1 VTVTPPAPPDD
12 VAIPAA
18 TVVLARDGR
27 EGLEVLMVRRA
38 ARLAFA
44 GGAWVFPG
52 GRVDHADFPPGVRAD
67 DPDAL
72 LDAARAAAVRE
83 AAEEAGLAVDTD
95 SLVWFSHWTPL
106 AATARRFATY
116 FFLAPAP
123 AGSVVVDDGEITDHV
138 WITPTEAMARRAA
151 GEIEMVSPTWITLHS
166 LTRFTDVDHAR
177 RELAAGEPS
186 VYRTK
191 IVEVEGGIATIW
203 QGDAAYDDLDGARPG
218 PRNRLV
224 MVSDG
229 WFLEQGD

>member
-12 VAIPAA
+12 VPVPAA
-18 TVVLARDGR
+18 TVVLARDGC

-38 ARLAFA
+38 SRLAFA

-52 GRVDHADFPPGVRAD
+52 GRVDDADFPPGGSAD
-67 DPDAL
+67 DPDVL
-72 LDAARAAAVRE
+72 LAAAQAAAVRE
-83 AAEEAGLAVDTD
+83 AAEEAGLEVDAD

-123 AGSVVVDDGEITDHV
+123 AGSVVVDDGEITDHR
-138 WITPTEAMARRAA
+138 WITPTEAMARRET
-151 GEIEMVSPTWITLHS
+151 GEIEMVSPTWITLHA
-166 LTRFTDVDHAR
+166 LARFADVAQAR
-177 RELAAGEPS
+177 RELGVGEPA

-191 IVEVEGGIATIW
+191 VVEVDGGIATIW
-203 QGDAAYDDLDGARPG
+203 QGDAAYDDLDGTRPG

-224 MVSDG
+224 MTADR
-229 WFLEQGD
+229 WFLEQSD